1 MERALVDMQGH
12 YKDLALTKIYTNKDS
27 IRKIDKAIVDISS
40 HLHKAHDLY
49 EQHWRSLV
57 KIQTD
62 EAVIEHVVKTFVD
75 ANCRTEGALAVPLRI
90 LDDETAKLCDGV
102 RLDMDV
108 IETINRKKK
117 YMHVDELRVVVNAV
131 KGLY

>member
-1 MERALVDMQGH
+1 M
-12 YKDLALTKIYTNKDS
+12 
-27 IRKIDKAIVDISS
+27 DISA

-90 LDDETAKLCDGV
+90 LDDETAKVCDGV
-102 RLDMDV
+102 KLDMDV
-108 IETINRKKK
+108 IEIINRKKK
-117 YMHVDELRVVVNAV
+117 NMQVDELRVVVNAV